1 MNRSF
6 FKRYWKTITPAGL
19 MARLAFTN

>member
-1 MNRSF
+1 MQRSF

>member
-1 MNRSF
+1 MQRSF

-19 MARLAFTN
+19 MARLAITN

>member
-1 MNRSF
+1 MQRSF

-19 MARLAFTN
+19 MARLAMTN